1 MIKMD
6 AVKVVVSEFG
16 TITMMIFV
24 IVDSILFDTEV
35 N

>member
-6 AVKVVVSEFG
+6 TVKVVVSEFG

-24 IVDSILFDTEV
+24 IVGSILFDTEV